1 MLISSSPIH
10 AAASCEH
17 HSGSKLQQSTAVG
30 PEIVWT
36 LPKRILKDF
45 CDKVVVALLREFAK

>member
-1 MLISSSPIH
+1 MPQQAACII
-10 AAASCEH
+10 AAASCA
-17 HSGSKLQQSTAVG
+17 QSTAVG